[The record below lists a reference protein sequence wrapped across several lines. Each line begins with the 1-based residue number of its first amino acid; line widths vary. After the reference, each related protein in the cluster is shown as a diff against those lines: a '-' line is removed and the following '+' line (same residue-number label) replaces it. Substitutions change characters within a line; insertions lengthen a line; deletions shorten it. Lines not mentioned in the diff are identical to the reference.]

1 MRLDGRYLQVACS
14 PVARVYLSG
23 RGRHANRVSGR
34 GMTRAKLPVDGLQ
47 GSRLRLTVI
56 DAAGNRAWTNPFE
69 V

>member
-1 MRLDGRYLQVACS
+1 
-14 PVARVYLSG
+14 
-23 RGRHANRVSGR
+23 
-34 GMTRAKLPVDGLQ
+34 MTRAKLPVDGLQ